1 MSDSSILPRSGA
13 LLERCWGWANGQFHS
28 QTARCPGA
36 AISLA
41 ISAEPTVAAL
51 SHPTIEKNT
60 TNKLQAA
67 TTRVFALVQQIH
79 SPQKQSI
86 NKTQVVLNK
95 LVMLGSLLPVSH
107 GR

>member
-1 MSDSSILPRSGA
+1 M
-13 LLERCWGWANGQFHS
+13 H
-28 QTARCPGA
+28 CPGV
-36 AISLA
+36 AIKLA
-41 ISAEPTVAAL
+41 VSADPTVATL

-60 TNKLQAA
+60 TNNLQAA

-86 NKTQVVLNK
+86 KKTQMVLNQS
-95 LVMLGSLLPVSH
+95 VMPGSLLPVSH